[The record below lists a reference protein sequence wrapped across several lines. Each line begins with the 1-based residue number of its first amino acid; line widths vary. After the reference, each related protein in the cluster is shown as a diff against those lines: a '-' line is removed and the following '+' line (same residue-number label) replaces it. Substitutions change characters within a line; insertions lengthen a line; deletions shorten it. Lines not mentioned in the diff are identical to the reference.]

1 MCMVKLLHRWVEIE
15 IEHITMVFQPDTLEL
30 PFFITFNVPI
40 YLKIISIDYMKSIV
54 TAHPK

>member
-1 MCMVKLLHRWVEIE
+1 MVKLRHRWVE

-40 YLKIISIDYMKSIV
+40 YLTLNYIDYMKKCNDCS
-54 TAHPK
+54 PKVML

>member
-1 MCMVKLLHRWVEIE
+1 MVKLLHRWVEIE

-30 PFFITFNVPI
+30 PFFIAFNVPI